1 MSPRARIGLE
11 GRNPQAYP
19 RLGVLLWH
27 SRASIAAGP
36 APCRGGLA
44 VPRYIGCMCGRATCK
59 LTWEEIVALHRLTLG
74 QPAGA

>member
-1 MSPRARIGLE
+1 
-11 GRNPQAYP
+11 
-19 RLGVLLWH
+19 
-27 SRASIAAGP
+27 
-36 APCRGGLA
+36 LA